1 MPDVVTIGETL
12 LRLTAPP
19 GFGLEQTEVLRLEV
33 AGAES
38 NVAIGLS
45 RLGISSGWIS
55 RIVNNPLGR
64 RIVNKIR
71 EHGVDVSRVIW
82 TSEGRVGLYYLE
94 LGRSP
99 RPYQV
104 IYDRAGSAFSQ
115 IDPEEVDWD
124 YVRQARLIHLTGIT
138 PALGPNCHRLICRAI
153 EEAKSG
159 GVKVSFD
166 INYRAKLWS
175 INSARQVIWPIL
187 SSIDVLFCTTREAN
201 QILGLEGDP
210 ETMLREAAHRY
221 PNLTIVLT
229 LEEGGALLWYKGRI
243 YVQSGYPLK
252 PIDRIGAGDALV
264 AGFLAGF
271 LQENPPQGLAYGVA
285 YAALKHT
292 FIGDIAWCDLSDLEQ
307 LIKNRFTNWR

>member
-19 GFGLEQTEVLRLEV
+19 GFGLEQTEILRLEV

-55 RIVNNPLGR
+55 RLVDNPLGR
-64 RIVNKIR
+64 RIANKIR
-71 EHGVDVSRVIW
+71 EHGVDISRVIW

-94 LGRSP
+94 LGQPP

-124 YVRQARLIHLTGIT
+124 YVRQARLVHLTGIT
-138 PALGPNCHRLICRAI
+138 PALGPNCHRLIRRAI
-153 EEAKSG
+153 QEAQSAGMKI
-159 GVKVSFD
+159 SFD
-166 INYRAKLWS
+166 VNYRSKLWS
-175 INSARQVIWPIL
+175 PEDARQAIQPLLPAIN
-187 SSIDVLFCTTREAN
+187 VLFCTLQEAR
-201 QILGLEGDP
+201 QILGWNGDP
-210 ETMLREAAHRY
+210 ETILREAARRY
-221 PNLTIVLT
+221 PGITIVLT
-229 LEEGGALLWYKGRI
+229 LEEGGALLWHEGEIRA
-243 YVQSGYPLK
+243 QPGYPLE
-252 PIDRIGAGDALV
+252 PIDRVGAGDAMV
-264 AGFLAGF
+264 AGFLTGF
-271 LQENPPQGLAYGVA
+271 LQGDPLRGLAYGVA

-292 FIGDIAWCDLSDLEQ
+292 FIGDIAWCNRADLEQ
-307 LIKNRFTNWR
+307 LIHNQQARWR

>member
-1 MPDVVTIGETL
+1 MPEVVTIGETL

-55 RIVNNPLGR
+55 KLANNPLGR

-82 TSEGRVGLYYLE
+82 TSDGRVGLYYLE
-94 LGRSP
+94 LGQSP

-104 IYDRAGSAFSQ
+104 IYDRSGSAFSQ
-115 IDPEEVDWD
+115 IDPDEVDWT

-138 PALGPNCHRLICRAI
+138 PALGTNCHRLVHRAI
-153 EEAKSG
+153 EEARSA
-159 GVKVSFD
+159 GVKISFD
-166 INYRAKLWS
+166 VNYRSKLWS
-175 INSARQVIWPIL
+175 PQSAYQALQPLLQAV
-187 SSIDVLFCTTREAN
+187 DVLFCTTYEATQVLGFRGSSEAVVRE
-201 QILGLEGDP
+201 
-210 ETMLREAAHRY
+210 MAHRY
-221 PNLTIVLT
+221 PATTIVLT
-229 LEEGGALLWYKGRI
+229 LEEGGALLWHEGQI
-243 YVQSGYPLK
+243 HAQPGYPLEAV
-252 PIDRIGAGDALV
+252 DRVGAGDAMV

-271 LQENPPQGLAYGVA
+271 LQGDPLRGLAYGVA

-292 FIGDIAWCDLSDLEQ
+292 FIGDIAWCTLSDLEQ
-307 LIKNRFTNWR
+307 LIRNQHAHWR

>member
-1 MPDVVTIGETL
+1 MPDAVTIGETL

-19 GFGLEQTEVLRLEV
+19 GFGLEQTEILRLEV

-55 RIVNNPLGR
+55 RLVNNPLGR

-94 LGRSP
+94 LGQSP

-115 IDPEEVDWD
+115 IDPDEVDWN
-124 YVRQARLIHLTGIT
+124 YVRQAKLIHLTGIT
-138 PALGPNCHRLICRAI
+138 PALSPNCHRLVCRAI
-153 EEAKSG
+153 EEARSAG
-159 GVKVSFD
+159 LKVSFD
-166 INYRAKLWS
+166 VNYRSKLWPLEA
-175 INSARQVIWPIL
+175 ARQAIRPLLHAV
-187 SSIDVLFCTTREAN
+187 DVLFCTTQEAT
-201 QILGLEGDP
+201 QILEVNGDS
-210 ETMLREAAHRY
+210 EVMLREIARRHPGA
-221 PNLTIVLT
+221 TIVLT
-229 LEEGGALLWYKGRI
+229 LEEGGALLWHEGQI
-243 YVQSGYPLK
+243 YIQPGYPLE
-252 PIDRIGAGDALV
+252 PIDRVGAGDALV

-271 LQENPPQGLAYGVA
+271 LQGDPLQGLAYGVA

-292 FIGDIAWCDLSDLEQ
+292 FIGDIVWCSRSDLEQ
-307 LIKNRFTNWR
+307 FLRNRHAHWR

>member
-19 GFGLEQTEVLRLEV
+19 GFGLEQTEILRLEV

-55 RIVNNPLGR
+55 RLVNNPLGR
-64 RIVNKIR
+64 RIANKIR

-94 LGRSP
+94 LGQPP

-115 IDPEEVDWD
+115 IDPEEVDWN
-124 YVRQARLIHLTGIT
+124 YIRQARLIHLTGIT
-138 PALGPNCHRLICRAI
+138 PALSLNCYRLICRAI
-153 EEAKSG
+153 QEAQSAGLKI
-159 GVKVSFD
+159 SFD
-166 INYRAKLWS
+166 VNYRSKLWS
-175 INSARQVIWPIL
+175 PEAARQAIQPL
-187 SSIDVLFCTTREAN
+187 LPAIDVLFCTTQEA
-201 QILGLEGDP
+201 IHVLGWNGDP
-210 ETMLREAAHRY
+210 ETILREAAQRY
-221 PNLTIVLT
+221 PRMTIVLT
-229 LEEGGALLWYKGRI
+229 LEEGGALLLYEGQI
-243 YVQSGYPLK
+243 YTQPGYPLE
-252 PIDRIGAGDALV
+252 PIDRVGAGDAMV
-264 AGFLAGF
+264 AGFLTGF
-271 LQENPPQGLAYGVA
+271 LHGDPLRGLAYGVA

-292 FIGDIAWCDLSDLEQ
+292 FIGDIAWCNQSDLEQ
-307 LIKNRFTNWR
+307 LIHNQQARWR

>member
-19 GFGLEQTEVLRLEV
+19 GFGLEQTEILRLEV

-55 RIVNNPLGR
+55 RLVNNPLGR

-94 LGRSP
+94 LGQPP

-124 YVRQARLIHLTGIT
+124 YVHQARLIHLTGIT
-138 PALGPNCHRLICRAI
+138 PGLGSNCYRLICRAI
-153 EEAKSG
+153 REAQSAGLKI
-159 GVKVSFD
+159 SFD
-166 INYRAKLWS
+166 VNYRSKLWS
-175 INSARQVIWPIL
+175 PEDARQAIQPFL
-187 SSIDVLFCTTREAN
+187 PAIDVLFCTLQEAR
-201 QILGLEGDP
+201 QVLGWSGDP
-210 ETMLREAAHRY
+210 ETMLREAAQRY
-221 PNLTIVLT
+221 PGMTIVLT
-229 LEEGGALLWYKGRI
+229 LEEGGALLWYEGEI
-243 YVQSGYPLK
+243 YKQPGYPLE
-252 PIDRIGAGDALV
+252 PLDRVGAGDAMV
-264 AGFLAGF
+264 AGFLTGF
-271 LQENPPQGLAYGVA
+271 LQEDPLRGLAYGVA

-292 FIGDIAWCDLSDLEQ
+292 FIGDIAWCNRSDLEQ
-307 LIKNRFTNWR
+307 LIRNQQTRWR